1 MLPIPICPVEI
12 GMQTTKIK
20 SKRTAAAY
28 PFGGTAKR
36 EIRAST
42 RVHEAIQ
49 KKIPN
54 VIGVSTFAK
63 VVAANIAKATR
74 PYTPAR
80 LKESLEKAHIQPAIK
95 IKGYEIDGIQICI
108 SRGVNHVSLTCEIK
122 NKS

>member
-1 MLPIPICPVEI
+1 MLPIPIWPLEI

-20 SKRTAAAY
+20 SKRIAVAY

-42 RVHEAIQ
+42 KVHEAIQ

-54 VIGVSTFAK
+54 VMGVSTFAK

-74 PYTPAR
+74 
-80 LKESLEKAHIQPAIK
+80 L
-95 IKGYEIDGIQICI
+95 
-108 SRGVNHVSLTCEIK
+108 
-122 NKS
+122 

>member
-28 PFGGTAKR
+28 PFGGTVKR

-42 RVHEAIQ
+42 KVHEAIQ

-54 VIGVSTFAK
+54 VMGVSTFAK

-74 PYTPAR
+74 P
-80 LKESLEKAHIQPAIK
+80 
-95 IKGYEIDGIQICI
+95 
-108 SRGVNHVSLTCEIK
+108 
-122 NKS
+122 

>member
-1 MLPIPICPVEI
+1 MLPTPMCPAEI

-20 SKRTAAAY
+20 RKRIVAAY
-28 PFGGTAKR
+28 PFGITIKR

-42 RVHEAIQ
+42 RVHDAMQ
-49 KKIPN
+49 KKIPK

-63 VVAANIAKATR
+63 VVAANIARATR

-80 LKESLEKAHIQPAIK
+80 LKEFVENAHMQPARK
-95 IKGYEIDGIQICI
+95 IKGYEMEGTQICMTK
-108 SRGVNHVSLTCEIK
+108 GVNHVSFTCEIK

>member
-1 MLPIPICPVEI
+1 MLPIPICPLEI

-20 SKRTAAAY
+20 SKRIAAAY
-28 PFGGTAKR
+28 PFGGPAKR

-54 VIGVSTFAK
+54 VMGVSTFAK

-74 PYTPAR
+74 
-80 LKESLEKAHIQPAIK
+80 L
-95 IKGYEIDGIQICI
+95 
-108 SRGVNHVSLTCEIK
+108 
-122 NKS
+122 

>member
-1 MLPIPICPVEI
+1 
-12 GMQTTKIK
+12 MQITNN
-20 SKRTAAAY
+20 KRKRIAAAY
-28 PFGGTAKR
+28 PLGGIAKR

-42 RVHEAIQ
+42 KVHEAMQ

-54 VIGVSTFAK
+54 VTGVSTFAK
-63 VVAANIAKATR
+63 VVAANIANATR

>member
-1 MLPIPICPVEI
+1 MLSIPICPLEI
-12 GMQTTKIK
+12 GRQIIKIK

-28 PFGGTAKR
+28 PFGGTVKR
-36 EIRAST
+36 EVIAST
-42 RVHEAIQ
+42 KVHDAIQ

-54 VIGVSTFAK
+54 VMGVSTFAK

-95 IKGYEIDGIQICI
+95 IKG
-108 SRGVNHVSLTCEIK
+108 
-122 NKS
+122 